1 MAYRVFIDVKI
12 NLCNYLPLKRLK
24 SQLQAVCRII
34 FIEDIDHFAAIPKHA
49 D

>member
-1 MAYRVFIDVKI
+1 MTYRVFIDIKL
-12 NLCNYLPLKRLK
+12 NLCNYLPLKRVK
-24 SQLQAVCRII
+24 SQAVCRII